1 MSPAVGESR
10 LAVRTLLHLR
20 QAGDPSNVILHQHG
34 KSRTA
39 HCGSHNT
46 AKKLLCEIDL
56 VIFFVNAPHKQP
68 TQINGSLED
77 GSALFHCDAVRHVP
91 GELLDGADQTFI
103 RPLWA
108 LPGER

>member
-1 MSPAVGESR
+1 
-10 LAVRTLLHLR
+10 
-20 QAGDPSNVILHQHG
+20 
-34 KSRTA
+34 
-39 HCGSHNT
+39 
-46 AKKLLCEIDL
+46 
-56 VIFFVNAPHKQP
+56 VNAPHKQP